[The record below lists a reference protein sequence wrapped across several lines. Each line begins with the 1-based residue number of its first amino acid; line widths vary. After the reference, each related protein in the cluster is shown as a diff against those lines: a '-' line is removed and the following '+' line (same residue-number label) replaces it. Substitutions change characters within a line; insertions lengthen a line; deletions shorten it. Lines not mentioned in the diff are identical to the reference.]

1 MDDKGDIGMIKC
13 NYIEPFCVGDIEFL
27 GAHCFKSKSKS
38 LLLSKEGTSIILSND
53 IIDLICK
60 QELSDNIGIKLYQR
74 GLQNYLV
81 KKDFQTQKI
90 IIINLHFL

>member
-74 GLQNYLV
+74 GFAKLFG
-81 KKDFQTQKI
+81 KERF
-90 IIINLHFL
+90 